1 MSLPPIKDV
10 KLSRKV
16 IKQLKNKYKWSS
28 FTMGRAKMTVTPSG
42 GIHSSGKEKETQA
55 ISFEIKRGN
64 GYIMISLFE
73 YPKGVTFHGHISIN
87 DMDKK
92 NKSSWF
98 DVLEKEYDIIKK
110 ILEENQ

>member
-1 MSLPPIKDV
+1 MSLPPIKNV
-10 KLSRKV
+10 KLTRKV

-42 GIHSSGKEKETQA
+42 GIHSSGKTKETQA
-55 ISFEIKRGN
+55 ISFEIKKGT

-73 YPKGVTFHGHISIN
+73 YPKGVTFHAHVSIN

-98 DVLEKEYDIIKK
+98 DVVEPVYNEIKE
-110 ILEENQ
+110 ILEEN